1 MDPHKNRLIKR
12 GLLTPEERDQ
22 LILLFKREQKT
33 MDIMFRVFADYLSG
47 LCDIRELDLRSESKE
62 KKNIGFIEGIR
73 YWAAEYLGEMFDE
86 LMGYREL
93 AQKESPRKPQ
103 PADADGATLP
113 TDAQEYI

>member
-1 MDPHKNRLIKR
+1 MEPTKNRLIKR
-12 GLLTPEERDQ
+12 GLLTTEEREA
-22 LILLFKREQKT
+22 LINLFKREQKT

-62 KKNIGFIEGIR
+62 KKNIGFIAGIR

-93 AQKESPRKPQ
+93 AAQEAKRKPSQ
-103 PADADGATLP
+103 AELEGATLP
-113 TDAQEYI
+113 STAEEYT